1 MVIVTN
7 WEIKMLKHC
16 VTSRD
21 SSTSMNLSLLKYLNF
36 SSEPHLYLFLRNNIY
51 YVRYELERV
60 NGKRRFRRLSL
71 HTDNFHIARQMLM
84 DISKYKENLHQLD
97 ELCNQLVLEK
107 KYVEEKKDNST
118 EIKCVYEL
126 GKDNDINLLKQIKSL
141 FDQCFNPD
149 LYQDYEFS
157 ENVKTD
163 LIKRRNSMEQNE
175 EFHKNPNYNKQIENF
190 DNLLNMWKNYNF
202 NLKYTKRIIDK
213 VFPIID
219 QIQKILSTQNPS
231 YCQNQALPLQNVP
244 TTKFTKIP
252 HHTIQEVIDK
262 MEEDLQGRV
271 NDYGFKRKTQDIA
284 KILSKIGL
292 SFSDDYNKIND
303 RDMIN
308 KIESI
313 ILRLPEV
320 RAKTKNRYIRCFN
333 TLTKSANKLTSYYEP
348 LSIELRPE
356 NTLEEKAKEEEYLP
370 FKNSELIE
378 IFNPE
383 YDFFKKHPDTFYAC
397 LIAMYCG
404 GRTNGVNTLKYTDII
419 DIDGIKCFD
428 FKQDDKIKHLK
439 NAITMRIVPI
449 HSRLIELGFLDYIEK
464 HREKNELSFKNCI
477 FASSL
482 STDKKTK
489 EKKYNDHIARDFH
502 DHLRRLG
509 IKKDRWKAF
518 YSFRNTISNA
528 FDDAEVREHYV
539 DRIIGWSNNTTRSKH
554 YRYRYLPDIQKEL
567 EKLQYPFLD
576 DSLNEIAKQIMETT

>member
-157 ENVKTD
+157 ESVKTD

-202 NLKYTKRIIDK
+202 NLRYTKRIIDK
-213 VFPIID
+213 VFPI
-219 QIQKILSTQNPS
+219 K
-231 YCQNQALPLQNVP
+231 
-244 TTKFTKIP
+244 
-252 HHTIQEVIDK
+252 
-262 MEEDLQGRV
+262 
-271 NDYGFKRKTQDIA
+271 
-284 KILSKIGL
+284 
-292 SFSDDYNKIND
+292 
-303 RDMIN
+303 
-308 KIESI
+308 
-313 ILRLPEV
+313 
-320 RAKTKNRYIRCFN
+320 
-333 TLTKSANKLTSYYEP
+333 
-348 LSIELRPE
+348 
-356 NTLEEKAKEEEYLP
+356 
-370 FKNSELIE
+370 
-378 IFNPE
+378 
-383 YDFFKKHPDTFYAC
+383 FKKF
-397 LIAMYCG
+397 
-404 GRTNGVNTLKYTDII
+404 
-419 DIDGIKCFD
+419 
-428 FKQDDKIKHLK
+428 
-439 NAITMRIVPI
+439 
-449 HSRLIELGFLDYIEK
+449 
-464 HREKNELSFKNCI
+464 
-477 FASSL
+477 
-482 STDKKTK
+482 
-489 EKKYNDHIARDFH
+489 
-502 DHLRRLG
+502 
-509 IKKDRWKAF
+509 
-518 YSFRNTISNA
+518 
-528 FDDAEVREHYV
+528 
-539 DRIIGWSNNTTRSKH
+539 
-554 YRYRYLPDIQKEL
+554 
-567 EKLQYPFLD
+567 
-576 DSLNEIAKQIMETT
+576 